1 MRRTHAMKKKPDYFD
16 VHSHL
21 NDAKFDADRDEAIAR
36 MAAANVWT
44 ITVGTDYESSANA
57 AALAERSEG
66 MFASAGIHPTDL
78 RSELFDAARFE
89 KLLCSPRVVAIGEC
103 GLDYFRAEGG
113 NPAERA
119 RQTALFEAQLE
130 LAVRAGKPLMIHC
143 RSAHDDMIDILRS
156 KKRAYGEKLF
166 GNIHF
171 FTAPAATAKHY
182 LDLGFT
188 LSFSGVVTFAREYD
202 DAVRSAPLSMI
213 MAETDTPY
221 AAPVPYRGKRNEPLY
236 VAEIVRKIAEIRG
249 ESLPAVSQTLVE
261 NAFRVFGIETISAP

>member
-1 MRRTHAMKKKPDYFD
+1 MKKKPDYFD

-21 NDAKFDADRDEAIAR
+21 NDAKFDSDRDEAIAR

-44 ITVGTDYESSANA
+44 ITVGIDYESSANA

-78 RSELFDAARFE
+78 RSELFDEVRFE
-89 KLLCSPRVVAIGEC
+89 KILRSPRVVAIGEC
-103 GLDYFRAEGG
+103 GLDYFRAAGED
-113 NPAERA
+113 PAERA
-119 RQTALFEAQLE
+119 RQAALFEAQLE
-130 LAVRAGKPLMIHC
+130 FAVRAGKPLMIHC
-143 RSAHDDMIDILRS
+143 RSAHDDMIDILGS

-171 FTAPAATAKHY
+171 FTADSATAKRY
-182 LDLGFT
+182 LNLGFT
-188 LSFSGVVTFAREYD
+188 LSFSGVITFAREYD

-221 AAPVPYRGKRNEPLY
+221 AAPVPYRGKRNEPAY
-236 VAEIVRKIAEIRG
+236 ISETVRKIAEVRG
-249 ESLPAVSQTLVE
+249 EPLHAVAPALVE
-261 NAFRVFGIETISAP
+261 NAFRVFGIEIVSAS